1 MKGIKYII
9 DTDWVV
15 PFLKGRTEA
24 QTLLNSLTGD
34 GIAISLITYSEIYDG
49 IYFGQDPKR
58 HEQIFLSFLRGAK
71 VIPLNKPIMKQFA
84 LFRGQLR
91 GAGQIIG
98 DFDLLIAATATHN
111 QLTLVTRNIK
121 HFERIPGLSLYQ
133 PSQSQSQ

>member
-1 MKGIKYII
+1 MKGIKYLI

-15 PFLKGRTEA
+15 PFLKGRSEA
-24 QTLLNSLTGD
+24 QTLLSSLTTD

-58 HEQIFLSFLRGAK
+58 HEQIFLAFLRGVK
-71 VIPLNKPIMKQFA
+71 VIPLNKSIMKQFA

-98 DFDLLIAATATHN
+98 DFDLLIAATATYH
-111 QLTLVTRNIK
+111 QLTLVTRNLK
-121 HFERIPGLSLYQ
+121 HFERIPGLSLYH
-133 PSQSQSQ
+133 PN